1 MFVLLPQTCVHVI
14 SIFLDLFFNF
24 SNFKYF
30 KMRLFGNIFSFV
42 RIVFGITTLTKV
54 FLYKILT
61 KIALKIGFWTWFI

>member
-1 MFVLLPQTCVHVI
+1 
-14 SIFLDLFFNF
+14 
-24 SNFKYF
+24 
-30 KMRLFGNIFSFV
+30 LFGNIFSFV